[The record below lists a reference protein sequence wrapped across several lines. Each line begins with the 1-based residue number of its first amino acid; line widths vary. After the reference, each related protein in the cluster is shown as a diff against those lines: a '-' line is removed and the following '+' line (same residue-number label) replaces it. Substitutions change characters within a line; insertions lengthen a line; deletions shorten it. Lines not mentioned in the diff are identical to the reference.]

1 MKAFETR
8 KASVQPQY
16 DSAMKDI
23 RQANGMGMEKCP
35 CRSWNSVP

>member
-23 RQANGMGMEKCP
+23 RQARVGDGK
-35 CRSWNSVP
+35 VPM